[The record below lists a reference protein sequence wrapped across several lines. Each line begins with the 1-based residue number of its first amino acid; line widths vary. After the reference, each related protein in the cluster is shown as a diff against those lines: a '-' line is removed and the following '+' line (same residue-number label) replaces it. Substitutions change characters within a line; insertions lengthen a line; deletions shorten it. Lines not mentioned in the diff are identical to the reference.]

1 MYMLG
6 CPLLRGAALHKWEKI
21 ESVHA
26 RRFDN
31 CLFLRC
37 TINYNPIL
45 GALLGREVEDR
56 VQTPHRVIGVS
67 GGNLIFCFL
76 VSFCVTLWTL
86 HSNPNL

>member
-31 CLFLRC
+31 RLFLRC

-56 VQTPHRVIGVS
+56 VQTPHRV
-67 GGNLIFCFL
+67 CMARHFL
-76 VSFCVTLWTL
+76 
-86 HSNPNL
+86 